1 MTHRCLVQEKIV
13 HEPVM
18 IVCFQTSTLICTG
31 FLNVLSL
38 DKLVLWMFR
47 RNGWPTGTI
56 INHSKKNVLHH
67 DPVTLLKPNQ
77 LCLCQTTCAYLSRTA
92 NLEPA
97 LETHNCDG
105 GGKMMENDGKWWKM
119 MENLGISMSSGCHFC
134 LSELEKTTAFD
145 PTRIRG
151 CKATPQTH
159 ILQHQVT
166 LDRFKATAPFK
177 CLGIGS
183 DGILY
188 GIFVTRYPWKLYGR
202 ESYDTM
208 GIEMKFWS
216 RAIYSDIPSGK
227 LT

>member
-1 MTHRCLVQEKIV
+1 MTHWNHHKPFKKKRPSPWSRHPPETQ
-13 HEPVM
+13 PA
-18 IVCFQTSTLICTG
+18 
-31 FLNVLSL
+31 LSL
-38 DKLVLWMFR
+38 
-47 RNGWPTGTI
+47 
-56 INHSKKNVLHH
+56 
-67 DPVTLLKPNQ
+67 PNDMCIFVQDGQPRACAGNPQ
-77 LCLCQTTCAYLSRTA
+77 LRWRWE
-92 NLEPA
+92 N
-97 LETHNCDG
+97 DG
-105 GGKMMENDGKWWKM
+105 KWWKMMENDGKWWKM

-208 GIEMKFWS
+208 GIEMKFHQEPYIL
-216 RAIYSDIPSGK
+216 IYP
-227 LT
+227 LVN